1 MRQLNTTH
9 IGAVGHELYGICS
22 KNMRSEGG
30 SALLQNGVSAS
41 SIRNKLRA
49 SDTPTDQ
56 PTAWAVPHACALT

>member
-1 MRQLNTTH
+1 MRQLNPTH
-9 IGAVGHELYGICS
+9 VGAVGRELHGICS
-22 KNMRSEGG
+22 HNMCCEGG

-56 PTAWAVPHACALT
+56 PTAWPVPHACALP